1 MVVAIGDIHG
11 CIKSLDT
18 LLNNILKKYDVS
30 RFIILGDFVDRG
42 LNSLEVTKSLI
53 NLSENYKVDLL
64 RGNHEDMLIDYI
76 RNENRYP
83 NYNWQERVGF
93 SAIKS
98 FSNGIIADSSDI
110 IRDDVYSYLA
120 PYIKFIEQS
129 CDYREELIG
138 NKKFFFSHAG
148 INFNGVSPKNQYD
161 YCSNNEKKIHYPFIW
176 SREIMKFKK
185 PFFNYIVVH
194 GHIPLFNKKG
204 GSKNV
209 LVRKDNEGNIININ
223 LDTGCVYGGNLS
235 AIMIDYFG
243 NYEFEYVKCVD

>member
-93 SAIKS
+93 SA
-98 FSNGIIADSSDI
+98 
-110 IRDDVYSYLA
+110 L
-120 PYIKFIEQS
+120 KF
-129 CDYREELIG
+129 
-138 NKKFFFSHAG
+138 
-148 INFNGVSPKNQYD
+148 P
-161 YCSNNEKKIHYPFIW
+161 P
-176 SREIMKFKK
+176 
-185 PFFNYIVVH
+185 
-194 GHIPLFNKKG
+194 
-204 GSKNV
+204 
-209 LVRKDNEGNIININ
+209 
-223 LDTGCVYGGNLS
+223 
-235 AIMIDYFG
+235 
-243 NYEFEYVKCVD
+243 